1 MSLLLILQGGATVKF
16 VLLIENILELFLFS
30 CFYCFSF
37 YYILLFI
44 FYLIFGVCSLGVG
57 CVLMMYCSVYM
68 VIWCCLDQGFKLK
81 VLSALK
87 KSQEGLCSK
96 KKKARASC
104 WDDEKVRKKLS
115 CRKLAVFLRYIF
127 AGLVLKVRVS
137 FSS

>member
-1 MSLLLILQGGATVKF
+1 MCTDD
-16 VLLIENILELFLFS
+16 VLW
-30 CFYCFSF
+30 
-37 YYILLFI
+37 
-44 FYLIFGVCSLGVG
+44 
-57 CVLMMYCSVYM
+57 CVHGYM
-68 VIWCCLDQGFKLK
+68 VLPRLGLQAKGAFCPEEVIGGV
-81 VLSALK
+81 VL
-87 KSQEGLCSK
+87 K